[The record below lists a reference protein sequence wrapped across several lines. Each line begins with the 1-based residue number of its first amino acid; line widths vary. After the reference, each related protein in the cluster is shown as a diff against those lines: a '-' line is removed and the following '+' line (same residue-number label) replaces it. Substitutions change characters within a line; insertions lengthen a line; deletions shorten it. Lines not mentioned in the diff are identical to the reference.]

1 VRRRDLLRGFVAMPV
16 VAFARP
22 NMPVLKLKGSF
33 EEVGSSVLMTLSVP
47 TLFNKYDKD
56 ALESID
62 SGFDTTLHFTL
73 KLWEYGAKGRLMET
87 REVLVRIRRDP
98 WKKRYVVST
107 REDGVWSKRTFT
119 DREAAVAAAVKLDR
133 VRIASTS
140 SLERG
145 DDAPYYFVTVFAQRN
160 PLEPAA
166 DFAGSTS
173 AQGRDLEWFGR
184 LVDVL
189 AGERALAEET
199 VHARTNRFYLVA
211 K

>member
-1 VRRRDLLRGFVAMPV
+1 MRRRDVLRGFVAMPV
-16 VAFARP
+16 VALARP
-22 NMPVLKLKGSF
+22 NMPPVKLTATF
-33 EEVGSSVLMTLSVP
+33 EEVGSSVLMTLSLP
-47 TLFNKYDKD
+47 TLFRKYDKD

-73 KLWEYGAKGRLMET
+73 KVWQAVKNRLIET

-107 REDGVWSKRTFT
+107 REGGEWSKRMFT
-119 DREAAVAAAVKLDR
+119 DRESAVAAAVKLDR
-133 VRIASTS
+133 VRIAASS

-145 DDAPYYFVTVFAQRN
+145 DDAPFYFVTVFAQRN
-160 PLEPAA
+160 PLEPAD
-166 DFAGSTS
+166 DFASSTS

-189 AGERALAEET
+189 AGELSASAAERA
-199 VHARTNRFYLVA
+199 
-211 K
+211 

>member
-1 VRRRDLLRGFVAMPV
+1 MRRRDLLRGFVAVPA
-16 VAFARP
+16 VALARP
-22 NMPVLKLKGSF
+22 NMPVLKLTATF

-47 TLFNKYDKD
+47 TLFRKYDKD

-73 KLWEYGAKGRLMET
+73 KLWQYGKNRLIET
-87 REVLVRIRRDP
+87 HEVLVRIRRDP

-107 REDGVWSKRTFT
+107 RESGQWSKRTFT

-133 VRIASTS
+133 VRIAATS

-199 VHARTNRFYLVA
+199 VHVRTNRFYLVSR
-211 K
+211 